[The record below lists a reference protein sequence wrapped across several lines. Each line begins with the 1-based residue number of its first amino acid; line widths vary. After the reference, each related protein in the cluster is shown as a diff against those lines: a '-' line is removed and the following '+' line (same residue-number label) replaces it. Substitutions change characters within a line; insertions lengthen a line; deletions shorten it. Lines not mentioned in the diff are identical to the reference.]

1 MKDDIK
7 DLIKIFAPYIVLGA
21 IIYIYRN
28 KIKELLP
35 FKIDTQEYKEAKTKL
50 ANEIKKEGLLK
61 TGANILKGFA
71 YTIYEPQ
78 YKDAQ
83 YFKNQQWIMDLKK
96 GWKTKEQVLKE
107 IKATGY
113 KVLPELDKLLRSK

>member
-7 DLIKIFAPYIVLGA
+7 DLIKIFAPYIILGI

-28 KIKELLP
+28 KIKEFLP
-35 FKIDTQEYKEAKTKL
+35 FKIDIKEYKQAKEKL
-50 ANEIKKEGLLK
+50 ISEIKKEGLIK
-61 TGANILKGFA
+61 TGVNILKGFA
-71 YTIYEPQ
+71 YTIYEPK

-96 GWKTKEQVLKE
+96 GWKTKEQVLNE